1 MWHPQGRISAWS
13 ASVFQPYENILTPV
27 PLHQVINFGLLPVKT
42 VLGSFLLDFCE
53 QEQFAGKGG
62 KESSCLLMPVQ
73 IYVFGLSKTWNY
85 SLSSLRPP
93 APHTE
98 RGEGIR

>member
-1 MWHPQGRISAWS
+1 MWHPRGRISAWS

-42 VLGSFLLDFCE
+42 VLGTFLLDFCE

-62 KESSCLLMPVQ
+62 
-73 IYVFGLSKTWNY
+73 
-85 SLSSLRPP
+85 
-93 APHTE
+93 
-98 RGEGIR
+98 EGKRLPSDACPDLCVWIV